1 MYSMYGEN
9 FKFRAYIT
17 EFVAVQ
23 QESTTNAQNHAKTR
37 KKLHFPKKL
46 HKIFSRDIA
55 NLSDSIS
62 QTERIIKFFPA
73 HANFLHENKKTT
85 KYIGHNMNIL

>member
-17 EFVAVQ
+17 EFVAVK

-37 KKLHFPKKL
+37 K
-46 HKIFSRDIA
+46 
-55 NLSDSIS
+55 
-62 QTERIIKFFPA
+62 
-73 HANFLHENKKTT
+73 
-85 KYIGHNMNIL
+85 

>member
-1 MYSMYGEN
+1 MYGE
-9 FKFRAYIT
+9 KFQIPYIYYGICSSIAKEHYECSKSGKNT
-17 EFVAVQ
+17 EIITF
-23 QESTTNAQNHAKTR
+23 S
-37 KKLHFPKKL
+37 KKL
-46 HKIFSRDIA
+46 HKIFSRKIA

-85 KYIGHNMNIL
+85 KHIGHNMNIL